1 MITDRDSVQQQ
12 RTILLTGGRAP
23 ATLELA
29 RLLHQAGHIVDVA
42 ESLPQQLCA
51 WSKAVRHSFVVPPPR
66 QQTQAYIDELVRI
79 VKQQQIDL
87 LIPTCEEIFYVAHG
101 LEQLRQVCEVLVPTA
116 DQMRSL
122 HHKGDFIRLVHAA
135 GLDVPDTMVISSAEQ
150 WEQVQQGLW
159 SSLLPLSDSIP
170 DLDAVY
176 DAPSIY
182 PFRSLVFKPAYSR
195 FASKVIMPARE
206 AADNSVLSHDP
217 VISHDP
223 IVADDL
229 PISGH
234 PAIAHDLSISGNPA
248 IVDDQAKRSTFSCI
262 PAPDGISEQQ
272 PWIAQ
277 AYVPGEQLCTY
288 SIVYEGMVVA
298 HATYQSRYR
307 SSESGASVHFEA
319 LDRPDT
325 LAWVQRLVQ
334 RWSFET
340 NTDAPLST
348 YSNLNNT
355 DSSTNQSSRKPLSA
369 SSFSGQLSF
378 DLIQDR
384 DTGKLY
390 PIECNPRATSGIHL
404 FQAEDGLDQAITAP
418 HLLVEKRQVI
428 TPQPGRR
435 VMLTLP
441 MLISGWG
448 RGWSSAQWKQ
458 WLKAMKGSQDAV
470 FRWQDYKPLFGQ
482 FALVWAAFRISR
494 REQIT
499 ITEALTHDIEWNGQ
513 LPERSSV

>member
-1 MITDRDSVQQQ
+1 MITDRDSAELQ

-51 WSKAVRHSFVVPPPR
+51 WSKAVRRSFVVPPPR
-66 QQTQAYIDELVRI
+66 QQPQAYIDELVRI

-101 LEQLRQVCEVLVPTA
+101 REQLRQVCEVLVPMA

-135 GLDVPDTMVISSAEQ
+135 GVDVPDTMVISSAEQ
-150 WEQVQQGLW
+150 WEVVQQGHW
-159 SSLLPLSDSIP
+159 SSRLPLSDSMQ
-170 DLDAVY
+170 DLDAMY
-176 DAPSIY
+176 DAPNVHPS
-182 PFRSLVFKPAYSR
+182 RSLVFKPAYSR
-195 FASKVIMPARE
+195 FASKVIMPAH
-206 AADNSVLSHDP
+206 N
-217 VISHDP
+217 
-223 IVADDL
+223 VAVSDH
-229 PISGH
+229 S
-234 PAIAHDLSISGNPA
+234 A
-248 IVDDQAKRSTFSCI
+248 IVDDQAKRSTAPFI
-262 PAPDGISEQQ
+262 PAPDDISEQQ

-319 LDRPDT
+319 LDCPDT

-334 RWSFET
+334 QWSFET
-340 NTDAPLST
+340 NTAAPS
-348 YSNLNNT
+348 SDDSHMNNT
-355 DSSTNQSSRKPLSA
+355 ASPTSQSSKKPLSP
-369 SSFSGQLSF
+369 STFSGQLSF
-378 DLIQDR
+378 DLIQER
-384 DTGKLY
+384 ETGKLY

-404 FQAEDGLDQAITAP
+404 FRAEDGLDQAITAP
-418 HLLVEKRQVI
+418 HLLVKKGQMI

-441 MLISGWG
+441 MLTSGWG
-448 RGWSSAQWKQ
+448 RSWSSAQWKH

-470 FRWQDYKPLFGQ
+470 FRWQDHKPFFGQ
-482 FALVWAAFRISR
+482 FALVWAALRISR

-513 LPERSSV
+513 PPERSSI